1 MLAMMGVTA
10 AGGPSMKAQISKVTD
25 MVRVSSTQGELA
37 SISQII
43 YLEWVADEKLPP
55 AESMRELIRESM
67 NAAGNRDVTK
77 DTWGT
82 YYAYGTVVDAN
93 GVETAFILLSAGPD
107 KQFGTDDD
115 IQLKRKLDGGEGP
128 ETPLPGD
135 EGRLPFFNE
144 QLHARYALNFDA
156 FDTSCCLLARKEA
169 PPASARYTGGMF
181 AFRRTAQEAQGR
193 KLPEA

>member
-1 MLAMMGVTA
+1 MLAMMGMTA

-25 MVRVSSTQGELA
+25 MVKVSTTQGELA

-55 AESMRELIRESM
+55 AESIQEMIRTNM
-67 NAAGNRDVTK
+67 TAAGNRDVSK

-82 YYAYGTVVDAN
+82 SYAYAAVNEN
-93 GVETAFILLSAGPD
+93 GQDIAFILLSAGPD
-107 KQFGTDDD
+107 KQYGTDDD
-115 IQLKRKLDGGEGP
+115 IQLKRKLGGGGGP

-135 EGRLPFFNE
+135 EGRLPFNE

-156 FDTSCCLLARKEA
+156 PDTSCRLLARKEA
-169 PPASARYTGGMF
+169 PPASGRYKGSTF
-181 AFRRTAQEAQGR
+181 SLRKTAQEQTEK